1 MTIIHHPSDETLTA
15 FASGTLDEARAV
27 IVATHIAL
35 CAQCRN
41 AVRTFECVGGAFLED
56 AAPADMS
63 AGALERAMAQLD
75 STASVGAPVERQS
88 SGIQD
93 SDDGDVLPAPLQ
105 HYAMGLWRRIGGS
118 VQLRPIEVPSN
129 DGVRVFLLKA
139 APGTRLPRHRHVGTE
154 WTCVFQGA
162 FRHEFGRYGEGDF
175 DEADETIEHRPVV
188 EDGLPCICV
197 VALQGGIKLQSLIG
211 RLVQPFI
218 RI

>member
-1 MTIIHHPSDETLTA
+1 MTIIHHPSDVTLAA

-27 IVATHIAL
+27 VVATHISL
-35 CAQCRN
+35 CAQCLD
-41 AVRTFECVGGAFLED
+41 AVRAFECVGGALLED
-56 AAPADMS
+56 AAPADIS
-63 AGALERAMAQLD
+63 AGALERAMEQFDKTTQLE
-75 STASVGAPVERQS
+75 SAAPVQA
-88 SGIQD
+88 GVQD
-93 SDDGDVLPAPLQ
+93 ADVENVLPAPLK
-105 HYAMGLWRRIGGS
+105 HYAMGQWRRIGGS

-162 FRHEFGRYGEGDF
+162 FRHQIGRYGTGDF
-175 DEADETIEHRPVV
+175 DEADETIEHQPVV
-188 EDGLPCICV
+188 EEGMPCICV

>member
-1 MTIIHHPSDETLTA
+1 MTIIHHPSDVTLAA
-15 FASGTLDEARAV
+15 FASCTLDEARAV
-27 IVATHIAL
+27 VVATHISL
-35 CAQCRN
+35 CAQCLD
-41 AVRTFECVGGAFLED
+41 AVREFECVGGALLED

-63 AGALERAMAQLD
+63 AGALERAIAQLD
-75 STASVGAPVERQS
+75 STAQLDNTAPLQAVVEDEDSGA
-88 SGIQD
+88 
-93 SDDGDVLPAPLQ
+93 LPAPLK
-105 HYAMGLWRRIGGS
+105 HYAMGQWRRIGGS
-118 VQLRPIEVPSN
+118 VQLRPIEVPSS

-162 FRHEFGRYGEGDF
+162 FRHAIGRYGAGDF
-175 DEADETIEHRPVV
+175 DEADETIEHQPVV
-188 EDGLPCICV
+188 EDGMPCICV

>member
-1 MTIIHHPSDETLTA
+1 MTIIHHPSDATLAA

-27 IVATHIAL
+27 VVATHMSL
-35 CAQCRN
+35 CAQCRK
-41 AVRTFECVGGAFLED
+41 AVLAFECVGGALLED
-56 AAPADMS
+56 AEPAEMS

-75 STASVGAPVERQS
+75 TAAPVEAVVAH
-88 SGIQD
+88 QD
-93 SDDGDVLPAPLQ
+93 SGDEDVLPAPLKQ
-105 HYAMGLWRRIGGS
+105 YGMGPWRRLGGR

-129 DGVRVFLLKA
+129 DGVRVFLLKG
-139 APGTRLPRHRHVGTE
+139 APGTRLPRHRHIGTE

-162 FRHEFGRYGEGDF
+162 FRHELGRYGAGDF
-175 DEADETIEHRPVV
+175 DEADETIEHHPVV
-188 EDGLPCICV
+188 GDGVPCICV

>member
-1 MTIIHHPSDETLTA
+1 MSIIHHPSDEALAA

-27 IVATHIAL
+27 IVATHISL

-41 AVRTFECVGGAFLED
+41 AVFTFECVGGALLED
-56 AAPADMS
+56 AAPVDMS
-63 AGALERAMAQLD
+63 AGALGRAMARLD
-75 STASVGAPVERQS
+75 DTAPIEAPCQHPDPNDE
-88 SGIQD
+88 
-93 SDDGDVLPAPLQ
+93 DVLPAPLKR
-105 HYAMGLWRRIGGS
+105 YAMGEWRRIGGR
-118 VQLRPIEVPSN
+118 VQLRPLDVPSS

-139 APGTRLPRHRHVGTE
+139 APGTQLPRHRHVGTE

-162 FRHEFGRYGEGDF
+162 FRHELGRYGEGDF
-175 DEADETIEHRPVV
+175 DEADETMEHHPVV
-188 EDGLPCICV
+188 EDDMPCICV